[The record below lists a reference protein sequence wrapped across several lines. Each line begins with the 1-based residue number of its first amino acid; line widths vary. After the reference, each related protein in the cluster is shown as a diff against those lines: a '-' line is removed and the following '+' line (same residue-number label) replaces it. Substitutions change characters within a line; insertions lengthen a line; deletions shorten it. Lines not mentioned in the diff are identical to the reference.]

1 MGACKAAASYG
12 TVDPAVVQQRHL
24 FARSVREGALEQALR
39 FAEAALLVE
48 VQALVCESQ
57 RGGCAVGGAGAAG
70 AIGAAGAA
78 GAVGGAAGAS
88 GVAEGSVA

>member
-48 VQALVCESQ
+48 VHRPSFVRA
-57 RGGCAVGGAGAAG
+57 
-70 AIGAAGAA
+70 
-78 GAVGGAAGAS
+78 
-88 GVAEGSVA
+88 SVAAVLSAARARPARSARRARPVR